1 MPLYLSLVAYTPEAL
16 ARFTQ
21 NPQDR
26 SAAVRE
32 WTEARGGKLVSLYH
46 TLGEYHVVV
55 ITEEPDGLA
64 AVAGNWTAEAAGHIK
79 TFKSM
84 PLFTAE
90 ETLEALRNAGDI
102 ALRPPGQ

>member
-1 MPLYLSLVAYTPEAL
+1 MQRILALFTYTPEAL
-16 ARFTQ
+16 AGLLRE
-21 NPQDR
+21 PQDR

-32 WTEARGGKLVSLYH
+32 WTEARGGKLVALYH

-64 AVAGNWTAEAAGHIK
+64 AVAGDWTAEAAGHIK

-90 ETLEALRNAGDI
+90 ETMEALRNADDI